1 VHNRGYGKRQR
12 GLWTTIQPL
21 INLFDTEQG
30 ITVKTIAVVGLGYV
44 GLPLAVA
51 FGKKGKTIG
60 FDLDESKLANYRL
73 GIDPSGEV
81 EPEDLQACT
90 GLEFT
95 SNPGKLSEA
104 EVIIVAVPTP
114 IDHANRPD
122 LRILESACKMIGA
135 NMSPNCIVVFEST
148 VYPGC
153 TEEVCVPILESV
165 SGMQWAGNPERT
177 HQEADATE
185 TNTRQTNGFYIG
197 YSPER
202 INPGDK
208 ERRLETIVKVTSGD
222 TPDTLEQVARVY
234 EMVITAG
241 VYRASS
247 IKVAEAAKV
256 IENTQRDLNIALMN
270 ELSLIFHKLG
280 IDTLDVL
287 EAAGTKW
294 NFLPFRPGLVGG
306 HCIGVDPYY
315 LTYKAEAEGHHPQV
329 ILAGRKTNDNM
340 GKYIAEQTIKQLV
353 KRGHPINGANVVVLG
368 LTFKEDCPDLR
379 NSKVEDILAE
389 LKEYQCNITVHD
401 PMADPEEALEEYGV
415 TLTPWGELKNAAA
428 VILAVAHSDY
438 RELQP
443 SDISNIMAENS
454 VIMDV
459 KSILDRTRYDQEKI
473 DIWRL

>member
-1 VHNRGYGKRQR
+1 M
-12 GLWTTIQPL
+12 
-21 INLFDTEQG
+21 
-30 ITVKTIAVVGLGYV
+30 TVKTIAVVGLGYV

-60 FDLDESKLANYRL
+60 FDLDEKKLADYRQ

-81 EPEDLQACT
+81 EPEDLKAAF

-95 SNPGKLSEA
+95 NDPSELAKA
-104 EVIIVAVPTP
+104 EVIVVAVPTP
-114 IDHANRPD
+114 IDNAHRPD
-122 LRILESACKMIGA
+122 LRALQGACKTIA
-135 NMSPNCIVVFEST
+135 SNLSPGSTVVFEST

-153 TEEVCVPILESV
+153 TEEVCVPILEST
-165 SGMQWAGNPERT
+165 SGLKWAGNPESN
-177 HQEADATE
+177 HSDSA
-185 TNTRQTNGFYIG
+185 GFYIG

-208 ERRLETIVKVTSGD
+208 ERRLETIVKVVSGD
-222 TPDTLEQVARVY
+222 TAETLEKVAGVY
-234 EMVITAG
+234 ESIITAG

-270 ELSLIFHKLG
+270 ELSLIFHKMD

-287 EAAGTKW
+287 ETAGTKW

-329 ILAGRKTNDNM
+329 ILAGRQTNDGM

-353 KRGHPINGANVVVLG
+353 KRGHAVNGANVVVLG

-389 LKEYQCNITVHD
+389 LKEYQCNVIVHD
-401 PMADPEEALEEYGV
+401 PMADSAEAMEEYGV
-415 TLTPWGELKNAAA
+415 ELTQWDDIKDASA
-428 VILAVAHSDY
+428 VILAVAHSHY
-438 RELQP
+438 RQLQP
-443 SDISNIMAENS
+443 SDIEKITAKNS
-454 VIMDV
+454 VVMDV
-459 KSILDRTRYDQEKI
+459 KCILDRASYNKENI
-473 DIWRL
+473 DVWRL